1 MPNDDPPWAGEDPKV
16 WPPEA
21 REKLSRMEAEE
32 RDLRD
37 QLHQQHKAALKELG
51 RVSLSQA
58 LHMAAEAGKADP
70 WRWVKAKIRVG
81 AVRAWGTVGN
91 THDRPLEP
99 PWLDHL
105 SVFTDDDGQ
114 PKPPI
119 DDCLWFESGDG
130 RPRRVSD
137 IAIDTEALT
146 ALLAGAHKGPLDRA
160 AATNSIS
167 CRAVYWPHGKDRLQ
181 VDEAVRLLQPAYP
194 PAPIAKENDSELRS
208 ELIKVTREQDIRNA
222 IISAGQDGLIQLVH
236 PTLGISNGIVPE
248 PDWFIG
254 PEGFTRFAKT
264 FGIAVVGVEGEQ
276 TGLPRSDTTKV
287 NGTKDAAPNKRGPPG
302 KKGPKRRHG

>member
-1 MPNDDPPWAGEDPKV
+1 
-16 WPPEA
+16 
-21 REKLSRMEAEE
+21 
-32 RDLRD
+32 
-37 QLHQQHKAALKELG
+37 
-51 RVSLSQA
+51 
-58 LHMAAEAGKADP
+58 
-70 WRWVKAKIRVG
+70 
-81 AVRAWGTVGN
+81 
-91 THDRPLEP
+91 
-99 PWLDHL
+99 L
-105 SVFTDDDGQ
+105 SVLTDDDGQ

-276 TGLPRSDTTKV
+276 AGLPRSDTTKV
-287 NGTKDAAPNKRGPPG
+287 NGTEDAAPNKRGPPG
-302 KKGPKRRHG
+302 KKRAEAAARMIEQIENKTLTELQLRKMKQKELVTMYPEAGRTTLVEAREEALETIRENSGKTPTNDK